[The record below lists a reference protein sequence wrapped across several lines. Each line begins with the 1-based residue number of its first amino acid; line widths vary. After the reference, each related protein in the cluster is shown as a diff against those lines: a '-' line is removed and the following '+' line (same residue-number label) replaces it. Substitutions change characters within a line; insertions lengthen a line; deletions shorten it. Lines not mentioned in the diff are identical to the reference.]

1 MTRDLVRVPGAGTR
15 QPSAGVAARGGR
27 SGRLPGRYPDVVSK
41 PKKSQVMK
49 PATAAL
55 KLDVYL
61 PATPTEFQEG
71 SVSREELD
79 ELQRNPPQWLADLR
93 RDGPHPR
100 GVVAARLRV
109 SNSGLAR
116 GGITEPLTTAQIAE
130 LVADPPPWLIR
141 ERATHAETL
150 LEQRRLQE
158 RREETDTVTVPAG
171 PPARTGVAA
180 RPAAR
185 RRTS

>member
-1 MTRDLVRVPGAGTR
+1 
-15 QPSAGVAARGGR
+15 
-27 SGRLPGRYPDVVSK
+27 VSK

-61 PATPTEFQEG
+61 PATPREFQEG
-71 SVSREELD
+71 VVSREELY

-100 GVVAARLRV
+100 NVVAGRLRV

-116 GGITEPLTTAQIAE
+116 GGITEPLTTEQIAA
-130 LVADPPPWLIR
+130 LVADPPPWLTR
-141 ERATHAETL
+141 ERATHAEVRR
-150 LEQRRLQE
+150 EQRRLQE
-158 RREETDTVTVPAG
+158 RSEETGKTTVPTK
-171 PPARTGVAA
+171 PVARTSPKA
-180 RPAAR
+180 RQTAR
-185 RRTS
+185 GGATPDRRG